1 MFEFGNGIFL
11 TCGKS
16 PMNNSYKNLV
26 TRSIVSLLLLFGLLK
41 AQNTNISLER
51 IAAQKWL
58 NQRNITCIAQD
69 GIGYIWFGT
78 NNGLYRFDGYEVTEY
93 RHDPYN
99 LNTIAHNNVNCIY
112 ADKQNVLWIGTWGG
126 LTKFETATGRFTRF
140 THDPRN
146 LNSISS
152 SDVRAIVEDGSG
164 NLWIGTFGGG
174 LNKLN
179 KLTGKS
185 KSFQYSSRNAN
196 SISSNYINVLI
207 RDKGGDIWLG
217 TRRGI
222 NKLEPENSRFTQFQ
236 ELKKEQEAQLVANVS
251 CILEDAAGKILFGT
265 FGGGLMQLD
274 RRTGKMKSFIAGE
287 NSISNNT
294 VNALVEEEPG
304 TLWIATGEGLNI
316 MGADGAV
323 TVIQNNPNVD
333 NSLMNNDVKHLLRDR
348 SGVMWIVSADG
359 VNVYSKLSRRF
370 TKFQRNLKE
379 KSSLS
384 NNNVTCFVED
394 TTGMVW
400 IGTKE
405 GLNKFDR
412 RTKQFEKVVLEG
424 EDKKQI
430 LSNEI
435 KSLHIDKKGRFWVG
449 SSNAL
454 SKVNPKTGKAT
465 VYRFDEFNP
474 NSLNN
479 EIFTIYESRNGDLW
493 VGLRKGLAKFYADSG
508 KFQLYKPDPTVSE
521 TQISNSVYSILE
533 DRFGRFWVGTLGGGL
548 SEFDRTDKKFKKYKY
563 NPNDSTTLS
572 NNSVISM
579 YEDRFG
585 FFWVGTYG
593 GGLNRMDRKKGNF
606 INYAARNGLPDDM
619 IYGLQE
625 DNKGNLWIST
635 NSGLVKFDTK
645 TKTFRNYDALDGLQ
659 GNEFNIGASYRCKNG
674 EMLFGGVAGFN
685 LFFPD
690 SISENNYVPPTVITS
705 FKVLDKPTV
714 LIDNLK
720 LAYNQNYIT
729 FEFSSLSYALADKNQ
744 FAYKLD
750 GFDEDWIYCGSRK
763 FASYSNLG
771 PGEYVFHVKSSN
783 SDGLWNEKGTEVTI
797 LIERPYWKTWWFIS
811 IGVIIIIALLYF
823 GYWYRIRNF
832 NKVNLLLEAK
842 VKRRT
847 AELEKATEEAET
859 ARVAAEKASQSKSG
873 FLANMSHEIRTPL
886 NGILGFT
893 DLLIKSN
900 PKVEDKKYLELI
912 RSSGDTLLKL
922 LSDILDLNKIEQG
935 KLTIENIRFNFID
948 AVTQTLIPYQYR
960 ANEKGLQF
968 MLNFDP
974 RIPEYVNGDP
984 TRIKQLIINLVSN
997 SLKFTESGGIAISF
1011 EAESDPRVSDD
1022 YFYVRGIV
1030 SDTGIGVP
1038 EDKQKL
1044 IFDSFTQ
1051 ADGSFTRKYG
1061 GSGLG
1066 LSIVKQLLR
1075 LMHGEIRLI
1084 SPALEKPFK
1093 SDNQGASFVFRF
1105 RLKAE
1110 TVSEEDKDVKFVE
1123 APKAMKFTE
1132 QYTVLLVE
1140 DNKINQLLAS
1150 TVLENFGIKVIT
1162 ADDGLQGV
1170 EKVKA
1175 EDVDLI
1181 LMDVQM
1187 PVMNGYES
1195 TAAIRTMGMNLP
1207 IIGLTANVYKEDID
1221 KCIESGMNAH
1231 LGKPFNE
1238 MDLFNELKKWLS

>member
-1 MFEFGNGIFL
+1 VI
-11 TCGKS
+11 
-16 PMNNSYKNLV
+16 LV
-26 TRSIVSLLLLFGLLK
+26 FAGFLK
-41 AQNTNISLER
+41 AQNSAFPLER
-51 IAAQKWL
+51 IATQKWL
-58 NQRNITCIAQD
+58 NQRNITCLTQD
-69 GIGYIWFGT
+69 AIGYVWFGT
-78 NNGLYRFDGYEVTEY
+78 NNGLYRFDGYEVAEY
-93 RHDPYN
+93 KHDPFD
-99 LNTIAHNNVNCIY
+99 LNTITHNNVNCIY
-112 ADKQNVLWIGTWGG
+112 ADKENVLWVGTWGG
-126 LTKFETATGRFTRF
+126 LTKFETSTGKITRF
-140 THDPRN
+140 THDPRK
-146 LNSISS
+146 LTSLSS
-152 SDVRAIVEDGSG
+152 NDVRAIAEDGSG

-174 LNKLN
+174 LNKL
-179 KLTGKS
+179 KKATGEC
-185 KSFQYSSRNAN
+185 KSFQYSSNNAN
-196 SISSNYINVLI
+196 SISSNYINALI

-236 ELKKEQEAQLVANVS
+236 EIKKSDEAQLVANVS
-251 CILEDAAGKILFGT
+251 CILEDAAGKIWFGT

-274 RRTGKMKSFIAGE
+274 RRTGKINSFLANE

-294 VNALVEEEPG
+294 INALVEEEPG
-304 TLWIATGEGLNI
+304 MLWIATGEGLN
-316 MGADGAV
+316 MMKADGSV
-323 TVIQNNPNVD
+323 TVVQNNPNAA
-333 NSLMNNDVKHLLRDR
+333 NSLLNNDVKHLLRDM
-348 SGVMWIVSADG
+348 SGVMWIVSAEG
-359 VNVYSKLSRRF
+359 VNVYSKLSGRF
-370 TKFQRNLKE
+370 KKYQRNLNE

-384 NNNVTCFVED
+384 NNNVTSFVED
-394 TTGMVW
+394 TDGMVW
-400 IGTKE
+400 IGTRE

-412 RTKQFEKVVLEG
+412 KNRLFTKINLEAD
-424 EDKKQI
+424 DKKMVM
-430 LSNEI
+430 SNDI
-435 KSLHIDKKGRFWVG
+435 KSLLIDKKGRFWIG
-449 SSNAL
+449 GANAL
-454 SKVNPKTGKAT
+454 SQLNPKTGKVK

-493 VGLRKGLAKFYADSG
+493 VGLRKGLAKFYVDSG

-521 TQISNSVYSILE
+521 TQIGNSVYTILE
-533 DRFGRFWVGTLGGGL
+533 DRFGKFWVGTLGGGL
-548 SEFDRTDKKFKKYKY
+548 SEFDRTSERFIKYQF
-563 NPNDSTTLS
+563 NPNDSTSLS
-572 NNSVISM
+572 NNSVISL

-593 GGLNRMDRKKGNF
+593 GGLNRMDRKKGSF
-606 INYAARNGLPDDM
+606 INYAAKNGLQDDM
-619 IYGLQE
+619 IYGLLE
-625 DNKGNLWIST
+625 DEKGNLWIST
-635 NSGLVKFDTK
+635 NLGLVKFDTK
-645 TKTFRNYDALDGLQ
+645 TKTFRNYDVLDGVQ
-659 GNEFNIGASYRCKNG
+659 GNVFNIGASYRCKNG
-674 EMLFGGVAGFN
+674 EMFFGGAAGFN
-685 LFFPD
+685 LFYPD

-705 FKVLDKPTV
+705 FKVLDKPTFLTNMV
-714 LIDNLK
+714 K

-729 FEFSSLSYALADKNQ
+729 FEFSSLSYALLDKNH

-783 SDGLWNEKGTEVTI
+783 SDGLWNEKGVEVSI
-797 LIERPYWKTWWFIS
+797 VIERPYWKTWWFIS
-811 IGVIIIIALLYF
+811 LGVIIIIAFLYF
-823 GYWYRIRNF
+823 GYWYRVRNF

-859 ARVAAEKASQSKSG
+859 ARIVAEKASQSKSG

-900 PKVEDKKYLELI
+900 PKIEDKKYLELI

-974 RIPEYVNGDP
+974 RIPEYVNGDI

-997 SLKFTESGGIAISF
+997 SLKFTERGGIAISF

-1022 YFYVRGIV
+1022 YFYLRGIV

-1066 LSIVKQLLR
+1066 LSIVKQLLK

-1110 TVSEEDKDVKFVE
+1110 KVSDEEKETKIVP

-1132 QYTVLLVE
+1132 PYTVLLVE

-1150 TVLENFGIKVIT
+1150 TVLENFGLKVIT

>member
-1 MFEFGNGIFL
+1 MVFL
-11 TCGKS
+11 IKHLIICFVGAT
-16 PMNNSYKNLV
+16 
-26 TRSIVSLLLLFGLLK
+26 LFCSNVIL
-41 AQNTNISLER
+41 AQNSTFSLER

-58 NQRNITCIAQD
+58 NQRNITCMTQD
-69 GIGYIWFGT
+69 AVGYIWFGT
-78 NNGLYRFDGYEVTEY
+78 NNGLYRFDGYQVTEY

-99 LNTIAHNNVNCIY
+99 LNTITHNNVNCIY
-112 ADKQNVLWIGTWGG
+112 ADKNNVLWIGTWGG
-126 LTKFETATGRFTRF
+126 LTKFETSNGKITRF
-140 THDPRN
+140 THDPKKS
-146 LNSISS
+146 NSISS
-152 SDVRAIVEDGSG
+152 NDLRAIEEDGSG

-174 LNKLN
+174 LNKFN
-179 KLTGKS
+179 KVTGES
-185 KSFQYSSRNAN
+185 KSFQFSSKNAN
-196 SISSNYINVLI
+196 SISSNYINALI
-207 RDKGGDIWLG
+207 QDKGGDIWIG

-236 ELKKEQEAQLVANVS
+236 DLKTDDEAQLVANVS
-251 CILEDAAGKILFGT
+251 CLLEDAAGRIWFGT
-265 FGGGLMQLD
+265 YGGGLMQLD
-274 RRTGKMKSFIAGE
+274 RRTGKIKAFLAEE
-287 NSISNNT
+287 NTISNNT
-294 VNALVEEEPG
+294 VNDLVEEEPG
-304 TLWIATGEGLNI
+304 TIWIATGEGLNI
-316 MGADGAV
+316 MDSNGNV
-323 TVIQNNPNVD
+323 NVLLNNPNVP
-333 NSLMNNDVKHLLRDR
+333 NSLLNNDVKHLLYDR

-359 VNVYSKLSRRF
+359 VNVFSKLSGRF
-370 TKFQRNLKE
+370 KKFQRNINQS
-379 KSSLS
+379 SSLS
-384 NNNVTCFVED
+384 NNNVTCFAED
-394 TTGMVW
+394 SNRIVW
-400 IGTKE
+400 IGTLE
-405 GLNKFDR
+405 GLNSFDR
-412 RTKQFEKVVLEG
+412 RSKQFNKVLLLP
-424 EDKKQI
+424 EDKKI
-430 LSNEI
+430 VLSNEI
-435 KSLHIDKKGRFWVG
+435 KSMLIDKKGRFWVG
-449 SSNAL
+449 TSNAL
-454 SKVNPKTGKAT
+454 TLFDSKTQKCKVFK
-465 VYRFDEFNP
+465 YDEFNP

-479 EIFTIYESRNGDLW
+479 EVHTIYESRNGDIWL
-493 VGLRKGLAKFYADSG
+493 GLRKGLVRFDVELG
-508 KFQLYKPDPTVSE
+508 KFELFKPDLAVSE
-521 TQISNSVYSILE
+521 TQISNSVYTILE

-548 SEFDRTDKKFKKYKY
+548 SEFDRTEKKFKKFRF
-563 NPNDSTTLS
+563 NPNDSTSLS

-593 GGLNRMDRKKGNF
+593 GGLNRMDRKLGNF
-606 INYAARNGLPDDM
+606 INYTARNGLPDDM
-619 IYGLQE
+619 IYGLLE
-625 DNKGNLWIST
+625 DDKGNLWIST
-635 NSGLVKFDTK
+635 NTGLVKFDTK
-645 TKTFRNYDALDGLQ
+645 TKTFRNYDALDGVQ
-659 GNEFNIGASYRCKNG
+659 GNEFNIGSAFRCKNG

-685 LFFPD
+685 MFFPD
-690 SISENNYVPPTVITS
+690 SIQENNYIPPTVITS
-705 FKVLDKPTV
+705 FKVLDKVTV
-714 LIDNLK
+714 LTDNLN

-729 FEFSSLSYALADKNQ
+729 FEFSSLSFALSDKNQ

-750 GFDEDWIYCGSRK
+750 GFDNDWIYCGSRK
-763 FASYSNLG
+763 FASYANLD
-771 PGEYVFHVKSSN
+771 PGEYIFHVKSSN
-783 SDGLWNEKGTEVTI
+783 SDGLWNEKGVEVT
-797 LIERPYWKTWWFIS
+797 LTIERPYWKTWWFLS
-811 IGVIIIIALLYF
+811 IGVLLTIAILYL
-823 GYWYRIRNF
+823 GYWYRVRNF
-832 NKVNLLLEAK
+832 NSRNALLEQK
-842 VKRRT
+842 VQQRT
-847 AELEKATEEAET
+847 AELEKATEEAEA
-859 ARVAAEKASQSKSG
+859 ARIAAEKASQSKSG

-893 DLLIKSN
+893 DLLIRNN
-900 PKVEDKKYLELI
+900 PAIEDKKYLELI

-935 KLTIENIRFNFID
+935 KLSIENIRFNFID
-948 AVTQTLIPYQYR
+948 AVQQTLIPYQYR

-974 RIPEYVNGDP
+974 RIPVYVNGDP

-997 SLKFTESGGIAISF
+997 SIKFTESGGISISF
-1011 EAESDPRVSDD
+1011 EAESDPRILDD
-1022 YFYVRGIV
+1022 YFYIRGIV

-1038 EDKQKL
+1038 EEKQKL

-1093 SDNQGASFVFRF
+1093 SENQGASFVFRF
-1105 RLKAE
+1105 RIKAE
-1110 TVSEEDKDVKFVE
+1110 VAGDDIKNSNFVE
-1123 APKAMKFTE
+1123 QPKALRFTE
-1132 QYTVLLVE
+1132 KYTILLVE

-1231 LGKPFNE
+1231 IGKPFNE
-1238 MDLFNELKKWLS
+1238 VDLFYELKKWLP

>member
-1 MFEFGNGIFL
+1 MSN
-11 TCGKS
+11 C
-16 PMNNSYKNLV
+16 YKNFV
-26 TRSIVSLLLLFGLLK
+26 AWGIASLLLLSGLVR
-41 AQNTNISLER
+41 AQNTTFSLER
-51 IAAQKWL
+51 IATQKWL
-58 NQRNITCIAQD
+58 NQRNITSIAQD
-69 GIGYIWFGT
+69 AVGYIWFGT
-78 NNGLYRFDGYEVTEY
+78 NNGLYRFDGYEVKEY
-93 RHDPYN
+93 RHDPYD
-99 LNTIAHNNVNCIY
+99 LNTIAHNNINCIY
-112 ADKQNVLWIGTWGG
+112 SDKQNVLWVGTWGG
-126 LTKFETATGRFTRF
+126 LTKFETATGKITRF
-140 THDPRN
+140 THDPTKS
-146 LNSISS
+146 NSISS
-152 SDVRAIVEDGSG
+152 SDVRAIVEDGAG
-164 NLWIGTFGGG
+164 NLWLGTFGGG
-174 LNKLN
+174 LNKFN
-179 KLTGKS
+179 KQTGES
-185 KSFQYSSRNAN
+185 KSFQYSSSSAN
-196 SISSNYINVLI
+196 SISSNYINALI
-207 RDKGGDIWLG
+207 KDKGGDIWLG
-217 TRRGI
+217 TRKGI

-236 ELKKEQEAQLVANVS
+236 ELKKEDEAQLVANVS
-251 CILEDAAGKILFGT
+251 CVVEDAAGKIWFGT

-274 RRTGKMKSFIAGE
+274 RRTGKIKSFLAGE
-287 NSISNNT
+287 NSISNNN
-294 VNALVEEEPG
+294 VSDLVEEEPG

-316 MGADGAV
+316 LHENGTISV
-323 TVIQNNPNVD
+323 VQHNPNVA
-333 NSLMNNDVKHLLRDR
+333 NSLLNNDLKHLLRDR
-348 SGVMWIVSADG
+348 SGVMWIVTADG
-359 VNVYSKLSRRF
+359 VNVYSKLSGRF
-370 TKFQRNLKE
+370 TKYQRNLSE
-379 KSSLS
+379 KTSLS
-384 NNNVTCFVED
+384 NNNVTSFAED
-394 TTGMVW
+394 SNGVIW
-400 IGTKE
+400 IGTRV
-405 GLNKFDR
+405 GLNRFDR
-412 RTKQFEKVVLEG
+412 QTKQFTKIPLLG
-424 EDKKQI
+424 EDKKMV
-430 LSNEI
+430 LSDEI
-435 KSLHIDKKGRFWVG
+435 KSLLIDRKGRFWIG

-454 SKVNPKTGKAT
+454 CLYNPQTGKSKVYKYDP
-465 VYRFDEFNP
+465 FNP
-474 NSLNN
+474 NNLNN
-479 EIFTIYESRNGDLW
+479 EVHTIYESRNGELW
-493 VGLRKGLAKFYADSG
+493 LGLRRGLVKFNADSG
-508 KFQLYKPDPTVSE
+508 KFQLYKPNPAVSE
-521 TQISNSVYSILE
+521 TQISNSVYTILE

-548 SEFDRTDKKFKKYKY
+548 SEFDRTDKKFKTYRY
-563 NPNDSTTLS
+563 NPNDSTTIS
-572 NNSVISM
+572 NNSVISL

-593 GGLNRMDRKKGNF
+593 GGLNRLDRKKGTF
-606 INYAARNGLPDDM
+606 TNYAERNGLPDDM
-619 IYGLQE
+619 IYGLEE
-625 DNKGNLWIST
+625 DEKGNLWIST
-635 NSGLVKFDTK
+635 NLGLIKFDTK
-645 TKTFRNYDALDGLQ
+645 TKTIRNYDVLDGLQ
-659 GNEFNIGASYRCKNG
+659 GNEFNIGASLRSRNG
-674 EMLFGGVAGFN
+674 EMFFGGVAGFN

-690 SISENNYVPPTVITS
+690 SIPENNYIPPTVITS
-705 FKVLDKPTV
+705 FKVLDKSTI
-714 LIDNLK
+714 LTDNFE

-729 FEFSSLSYALADKNQ
+729 FEFSSLSYALYDKNQ
-744 FAYKLD
+744 FAYKLE

-783 SDGLWNEKGTEVTI
+783 SDGLWNEKGTQVTL
-797 LIERPYWKTWWFIS
+797 LIERPFWKTWWFIS
-811 IGVIIIIALLYF
+811 LGVLIVITILYL
-823 GYWYRIRNF
+823 GYWYRVKNF
-832 NKVNLLLEAK
+832 NKANLLLEEK

-900 PKVEDKKYLELI
+900 PNNEDKKYLELI

-935 KLTIENIRFNFID
+935 KLSIENIRFNFTD

-960 ANEKGLQF
+960 TNEKGLQF

-997 SLKFTESGGIAISF
+997 SLKFTESGGISISF
-1011 EAESDPRVSDD
+1011 EAESDPRVADD

-1038 EDKQKL
+1038 EEKQKL

-1110 TVSEEDKDVKFVE
+1110 TISEEDKDQKITEV
-1123 APKAMKFTE
+1123 PKAMKFTE
-1132 QYTVLLVE
+1132 PYTVLLVE
-1140 DNKINQLLAS
+1140 DNMINQLLAS

-1162 ADDGLQGV
+1162 ADDGLQGI
-1170 EKVKA
+1170 EKVKT

-1238 MDLFNELKKWLS
+1238 LDLFNELKKWLS